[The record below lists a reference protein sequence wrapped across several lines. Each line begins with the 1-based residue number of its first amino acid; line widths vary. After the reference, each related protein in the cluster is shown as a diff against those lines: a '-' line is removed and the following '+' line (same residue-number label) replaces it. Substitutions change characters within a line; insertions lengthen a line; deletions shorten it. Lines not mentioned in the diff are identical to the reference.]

1 MENLTAFFN
10 HMSLQDA
17 VDAKYE
23 TLCNLGMPAKLLQ
36 DFHDVCSMSMDTVDA
51 YQFLHAED
59 NLFADIYD
67 SGEIGDD
74 GVKRFVFPFVKGKQ
88 IPEGIKEVC
97 GPVGTQ
103 TSKWHQENLQQ
114 HAALVAANAV
124 DAGINPTMAVALA
137 VLHDI
142 GKKYTAATNKFGGVC
157 FYGHAKVSAFIVAHW
172 LKNWTHPLSSE
183 MVRDITLVVY
193 AHMFPH
199 DTWNVTTHW
208 KTGEPV
214 DYRGDFYRELQEYLG
229 GDKAEANRIMALID
243 IFEKCDVGVE
253 DAVFSEEIKQQIKRG
268 EDLILKTVV
277 CS

>member
-1 MENLTAFFN
+1 MNNLTEFFN
-10 HMSLQDA
+10 NMSLSDA
-17 VDAKYE
+17 ASAKFE
-23 TLCNLGMPAKLLQ
+23 TLCDLGMPAKLLQ
-36 DFHDVCSMSMDTVDA
+36 GLHEICSMSLDAVGA

-59 NLFADIYD
+59 NLFTTIY
-67 SGEIGDD
+67 GEGEVGSD
-74 GVKRFVFPFVKGKQ
+74 GAKRFVFPFVKGKQ
-88 IPEGIKEVC
+88 IPAGISAVS
-97 GPVGTQ
+97 GPIGTQ

-124 DAGINPTMAVALA
+124 DAGIDPTMAVALA

-214 DYRGDFYRELQEYLG
+214 DYRGDFYRELQDYLG
-229 GDKAEANRIMALID
+229 GDKAEASHIMALID

>member
-1 MENLTAFFN
+1 MNNLTVFLN
-10 HMSLQDA
+10 DMSLSNA
-17 VDAKYE
+17 ASAKFE
-23 TLCNLGMPAKLLQ
+23 TLCDLGMPAKQLQ
-36 DFHDVCSMSMDTVDA
+36 SLHDVCSMSLDTVGA

-59 NLFADIYD
+59 DLFTAIY
-67 SGEIGDD
+67 GEGEVGSD
-74 GVKRFVFPFVKGKQ
+74 GAKSFVFPFVKGKQ
-88 IPEGIKEVC
+88 IPDGIREVC
-97 GPVGTQ
+97 GPIGTQ

-124 DAGINPTMAVALA
+124 DAGIKPTMAVALA

-142 GKKYTAATNKFGGVC
+142 GKKYTAATNKFGCVC
-157 FYGHAKVSAFIVAHW
+157 FYGHAKVSAFIVTHW
-172 LKNWTHPLSSE
+172 LRNWKHSLSSE
-183 MVRDITLVVY
+183 MARDITLVVY

-214 DYRGDFYRELQEYLG
+214 DYRGDFYKELQEYLG

-253 DAVFSEEIKQQIKRG
+253 DAAFSEEIKQQIKRG
-268 EDLILKTVV
+268 EDLILNTVV